1 MTQNIKTDPDSYLN
15 DLFVKHRRV
24 YMGDELKQKLVE
36 NLGKSAST
44 SRKIVERFAAK
55 GFVETSKPIS
65 FGKNTY
71 AYFPVGKKIT
81 FDELIGLTRNRRPPL
96 FRLLSSI
103 KSCGGIIS
111 YYEALKICSTPLKKS
126 KSKTP
131 LLDHLISELTH
142 FDAVTLQS
150 DQNNNKYLVAS
161 FVNQSSV
168 KQLIAQHFS
177 LMMVDA
183 ALLYD
188 VLISLSKF
196 NLIDNS
202 YIRYRDRRTPTKGQ
216 EHNNY
221 VWDAFSYTK
230 TTGINTTYGNK
241 KNSPTTKQALVVV
254 DMVISR
260 RFELFDYDGF
270 NERVRVLQNNTKT
283 ERKIIPIIVFRD
295 ISSEAL
301 RKARAF
307 GMLTY
312 NMAAFFGNGIYEVID
327 NLKLIKM
334 SENAALTSPHDTVQ
348 TIADTLEL
356 VEETGNLYNLSN
368 MTGDFFQS
376 LMYQL
381 FHDLYPNSTIEQGKK
396 LPAMDDTIGRKKKYE
411 YDFVIQAIN
420 TDEIIAV
427 ELKGTMSNYAVQLG
441 DGNKK
446 NSLKWFFERTFPS
459 FMQHYGPP
467 LYMNTKIRACFITS
481 GRFDRPGESYL
492 MELNKGKLKPASI
505 ELSYNGK
512 QLLKLVNEKSLHTL
526 RHTLERYFVQTDK

>member
-221 VWDAFSYTK
+221 VWDAFSYTR
-230 TTGINTTYGNK
+230 N
-241 KNSPTTKQALVVV
+241 
-254 DMVISR
+254 
-260 RFELFDYDGF
+260 
-270 NERVRVLQNNTKT
+270 
-283 ERKIIPIIVFRD
+283 
-295 ISSEAL
+295 
-301 RKARAF
+301 
-307 GMLTY
+307 
-312 NMAAFFGNGIYEVID
+312 
-327 NLKLIKM
+327 
-334 SENAALTSPHDTVQ
+334 
-348 TIADTLEL
+348 
-356 VEETGNLYNLSN
+356 
-368 MTGDFFQS
+368 
-376 LMYQL
+376 
-381 FHDLYPNSTIEQGKK
+381 
-396 LPAMDDTIGRKKKYE
+396 
-411 YDFVIQAIN
+411 
-420 TDEIIAV
+420 
-427 ELKGTMSNYAVQLG
+427 
-441 DGNKK
+441 
-446 NSLKWFFERTFPS
+446 
-459 FMQHYGPP
+459 
-467 LYMNTKIRACFITS
+467 
-481 GRFDRPGESYL
+481 
-492 MELNKGKLKPASI
+492 
-505 ELSYNGK
+505 
-512 QLLKLVNEKSLHTL
+512 
-526 RHTLERYFVQTDK
+526 